1 MVSYATGTR
10 TYDNLHKTKLVLLK
24 QMVNNYMRL
33 FLMNG
38 GKTARAIARMAM
50 NARSSVHNAGLAFG
64 MAMTLIVG
72 FLCTH
77 CVHILVSETVKILAP
92 DTGC

>member
-1 MVSYATGTR
+1 MVSYAFSTR

-50 NARSSVHNAGLAFG
+50 NARSSVTAYLEVENYRCHRRF
-64 MAMTLIVG
+64 
-72 FLCTH
+72 
-77 CVHILVSETVKILAP
+77 
-92 DTGC
+92 

>member
-1 MVSYATGTR
+1 MVSYAYSTR

-50 NARSSVHNAGLAFG
+50 NARSSVTA
-64 MAMTLIVG
+64 
-72 FLCTH
+72 
-77 CVHILVSETVKILAP
+77 
-92 DTGC
+92 